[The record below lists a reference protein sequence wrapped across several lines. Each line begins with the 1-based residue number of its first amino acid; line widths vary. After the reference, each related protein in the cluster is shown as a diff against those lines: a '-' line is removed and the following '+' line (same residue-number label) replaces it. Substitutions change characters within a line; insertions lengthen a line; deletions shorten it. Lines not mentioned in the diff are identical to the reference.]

1 MNIITIDYFFK
12 IKNNISSHILDKKVL
27 DSIDKL
33 CQLVSAPEYNRTPDF
48 IIDKYRKKKK
58 DNFNNSNNNSNN
70 NIEFNVTVIKKN
82 EGLDKEIDSIRILFN
97 KLTDKSYDYISN
109 LIDEKLLLIE
119 KDYAIHDYLKV
130 GNVIFTIIISN
141 IIYSKM
147 YAQLYKDYLNKY
159 NFIKEIILN
168 NIDNF
173 LEYYSE
179 KKNVDLTS
187 KLTFDQISDQN
198 KEIDKKKGEA
208 EFFINL
214 FLYQEISDIQ
224 IFNLIDNLLEL
235 FFEIMNLNNK
245 NYLVD
250 QISDILFI
258 IISKFYLKVK
268 DNEKFE
274 NILNSI
280 NYISNMKTLSRP
292 SISNKTIF
300 KFMDLKDTIKI

>member
-1 MNIITIDYFFK
+1 MMNIITIDYFFK
-12 IKNNISSHILDKKVL
+12 IKNNISSHILDKKVIE
-27 DSIDKL
+27 SIDKL
-33 CQLVSAPEYNRTPDF
+33 GKLVSAPEYNRTPDF

-58 DNFNNSNNNSNN
+58 DNFNNTNNN

-97 KLTDKSYDYISN
+97 KLKDKSYDYISK

-119 KDYAIHDYLKV
+119 KEYAIDDYLKV

-147 YAQLYKDYLNKY
+147 YAKLYKDYLSKY

-168 NIDNF
+168 NIHKF

-179 KKNVDLTS
+179 KKNLDLTT

-198 KEIDKKKGEA
+198 KEIDKKKGQV

-214 FLYQEISDIQ
+214 FLYEEISDIQ

-235 FFEIMNLNNK
+235 FFEIINLNNK

-250 QISDILFI
+250 EISDILFI
-258 IISKFYLKVK
+258 IISKFYLKDK
-268 DNEKFE
+268 DNKKIE

-280 NYISNMKTLSRP
+280 NYISNMKILSRP

>member
-12 IKNNISSHILDKKVL
+12 IKNNISFHILDKKVIE
-27 DSIDKL
+27 SIDKL
-33 CQLVSAPEYNRTPDF
+33 SQLVSAPEYNRTPDF

-58 DNFNNSNNNSNN
+58 DNFNNTNN

-97 KLTDKSYDYISN
+97 KLTDKSYDYISK

-119 KDYAIHDYLKV
+119 KDYAIDDYLKV
-130 GNVIFTIIISN
+130 GNVIFTIMISN

-168 NIDNF
+168 NIHNF

-179 KKNVDLTS
+179 KKNLDLTT
-187 KLTFDQISDQN
+187 KLTFDEISDQN
-198 KEIDKKKGEA
+198 KEIDKKKGQA

-214 FLYQEISDIQ
+214 FLYEQITDIL

-235 FFEIMNLNNK
+235 FFEIINLNNK

-250 QISDILFI
+250 QISDIIFI

-268 DNEKFE
+268 HNEKFE

-300 KFMDLKDTIKI
+300 KFMDLKDKIKI

>member
-1 MNIITIDYFFK
+1 MMNIITIDYFFK
-12 IKNNISSHILDKKVL
+12 IKNNIPSHILDKKVI

-33 CQLVSAPEYNRTPDF
+33 GQLVSAPEYNRTPDF

-58 DNFNNSNNNSNN
+58 DNFNNTNNN

-97 KLTDKSYDYISN
+97 KLTDKSYDYISK

-119 KDYAIHDYLKV
+119 KEYKINDYLKT

-147 YAQLYKDYLNKY
+147 YAQLYKDYLSKY

-168 NIDNF
+168 NIHKF

-179 KKNVDLTS
+179 KKNLDLTS
-187 KLTFDQISDQN
+187 KLTFDEISDQN

-214 FLYQEISDIQ
+214 FLYEQISDIQ

-235 FFEIMNLNNK
+235 FFEIINLNNQ

>member
-12 IKNNISSHILDKKVL
+12 IKNNISFHILDKKVIE
-27 DSIDKL
+27 SIDKL
-33 CQLVSAPEYNRTPDF
+33 SQLVSAPEYNRTPDF

-58 DNFNNSNNNSNN
+58 DNFNNTNN

-97 KLTDKSYDYISN
+97 KLTDKSYDYISK

-119 KDYAIHDYLKV
+119 KDYAIDDYLKV
-130 GNVIFTIIISN
+130 GNVIFTIMISN

-168 NIDNF
+168 NIHNF

-179 KKNVDLTS
+179 KKNLDLTT
-187 KLTFDQISDQN
+187 KLTFDEISDQN
-198 KEIDKKKGEA
+198 KEIDKKKGQA

-214 FLYQEISDIQ
+214 FLYEQITDIL

-235 FFEIMNLNNK
+235 FFEIINLNNK

-250 QISDILFI
+250 QISDIIFI

-268 DNEKFE
+268 DNEKIE

-300 KFMDLKDTIKI
+300 KFMDLKDKIKI